1 MQGPLLVC
9 HPGSD
14 FSTGDMYQ
22 GLVPALKRIG
32 VPVVEFPLSATL
44 QLSGAYLHGLHRQQK
59 KHGGPLAETRPT
71 SGDVLYHASAQA
83 IERALFFGCRWVVV
97 MTGMYFS
104 LRVLKML
111 RRAGMK
117 IAFLASESPYDTSS
131 EFAFAAEA
139 DLCWTTERTAVAP
152 LRLACP
158 RTEYLSHAY
167 DPEKHRPDAPLP
179 ADEAAL
185 PAHDVVFVGSG
196 FQERIDLLSAIDWTG
211 IDFGLYGAWRGLPGR
226 HPLRRHLRGKEV
238 DNAVAAALYRKA
250 KVGLNLFR
258 SSVGHAGK
266 RAARMRGAESLSPRL
281 LELAACGAFT
291 VSEWRPEVG
300 EVFGGCVPT
309 FRDAAGLQML
319 LREWLPRDADRARR
333 ARSLPG
339 RVAGRDFDGMARQVV
354 RELVKAD
361 ADGEPWAPLE
371 RRLLGGAAA

>member
-1 MQGPLLVC
+1 MNGPLLVV
-9 HPGSD
+9 HPGAD
-14 FSTGDMYQ
+14 WSTGDMYQ
-22 GLVPALKRIG
+22 GLVPALKRLG
-32 VPVVEFPLSATL
+32 VPVVEFPLNATL
-44 QLSGAYLHGLHRQQK
+44 QLSGGYLHYLHRRARRY
-59 KHGGPLAETRPT
+59 GGPLRDVRPT
-71 SGDVLYHASAQA
+71 VGDVLYHASAQA
-83 IERALFFGCRWVVV
+83 IERALLFGCEWVVL

-111 RRAGMK
+111 RRAGLK
-117 IAFLASESPYDTSS
+117 IAVLLSESPYDTSS

-158 RTEYLSHAY
+158 RTGYLPHAY
-167 DPEKHRPDAPLP
+167 DPAKHRPDAPLP

-196 FQERIDLLSAIDWTG
+196 FQERVDLLSAVDWTG
-211 IDFGLYGAWRGLPGR
+211 IDFGLYGAWRGVGPR
-226 HPLRRHLRGKEV
+226 HRLRQHLRGQEV

-258 SSVGHAGK
+258 SSVGHAGP
-266 RAARMRGAESLSPRL
+266 RAVRMHGAESLNPRL

-291 VSEWRPEVG
+291 VSEWRREVG
-300 EVFGGCVPT
+300 DVFGGAVPT
-309 FRDAAGLQML
+309 FRDAAGLETL
-319 LREWLPRDADRARR
+319 LREWLPRDAERASR

-339 RVAGRDFDGMARQVV
+339 RLAGRDFDAMARTVA
-354 RELVKAD
+354 RDLVKAD

-371 RRLLGGAAA
+371 ERLGVA